1 MFRVIK
7 NEKGMALFI
16 ALMLTLMLTII
27 GIGIIKTSND
37 EISIAGNEMNEM
49 VAFYTAEAGL
59 EKAAA
64 ALQTYYEE
72 HGAPPETMPSGSEG
86 LPSANVAYVTTDNGA
101 FENKKLAQGDFAGL
115 HASVKTYTIESIGTS
130 LVDGSQVRLYQEFEC
145 ALVPIF
151 QFAVF
156 YENDLEIAPGPTM
169 VINGRIHSNKNIY
182 LQSGNSL
189 DINSYLTSYGS
200 IYHGRKPGSGAGEA
214 NGEVNILGM
223 DGNYYSMRDGS
234 DWLDANDD
242 HWFDTAST
250 RWGGRVK
257 DSDFGQ
263 EKLRLPFDNPDE
275 DAHKII
281 NRASFDGGNNESFE
295 HNAAFKIIDGQAL
308 YDVGGGSWVNVTAN
322 LLADGS
328 LKESTFHDKR
338 ENKDAVVY
346 DIDMNIFKNSAYFPS
361 NGNIYTADN
370 RTGLRG
376 TRIYNAEDIGASL
389 TIASENPVYTM
400 GDINSNNKK
409 PMAIIAD
416 ALTILSGNWLDDPL
430 VSGSDDKNN
439 RTALSTTANFSF
451 ITGNKNSGEDGAGYN
466 GGLENLPRFLENW
479 SDRTLT
485 YRGSM
490 ICLWVS
496 QEAIG
501 NWDGTY
507 YTPPNRDWAFD
518 TDLTDPGN
526 LPPGTPSL
534 RVFQRVGWR
543 QDHVDPII
551 YHTLEEITDPA
562 PTI

>member
-1 MFRVIK
+1 MFRIIK

-49 VAFYTAEAGL
+49 VAFYSAEAGL

-64 ALQTYYEE
+64 ALQTYYEV
-72 HGAPPETMPSGSEG
+72 HGAPPEKMPSGNND
-86 LPSANVAYVTTDNGA
+86 LRSATVVYVTTDNGA
-101 FENKKLAQGDFAGL
+101 YENKQLAQGDYAGL
-115 HASVKTYTIESIGTS
+115 HARVKTYTIESIGTS
-130 LVDGSQVRLYQEFEC
+130 VVDGSQVRLYQEFEC

-156 YENDLEIAPGPTM
+156 YEDDLEIAPGPAM
-169 VINGRIHSNKNIY
+169 EINGRIHSNKDIY
-182 LQSGNSL
+182 LQSGKSI

-200 IYHGRKPGSGAGEA
+200 IYHGRKPGSGESDTD
-214 NGEVNILGM
+214 GEVNILGM

-234 DWLDANDD
+234 DWLDADD
-242 HWFDTAST
+242 DYWFDSAST

-263 EKLRLPFDNPDE
+263 AKLKLPFENPDE
-275 DAHKII
+275 DAHRII
-281 NRASFDGGNNESFE
+281 NRASFDGGNSESFE
-295 HNAAFKIIDGQAL
+295 NKATFKIMDGQAL
-308 YDVGGGSWVNVTAN
+308 YDVGGGSWVNVTAS
-322 LLADGS
+322 LLADGT
-328 LKESTFHDKR
+328 LKESTFIDKR
-338 ENKDAVVY
+338 ENKESIVY
-346 DIDMNIFKNSAYFPS
+346 DIDMKKLRDSDYFPS
-361 NGNIYTADN
+361 NGTIYTADN
-370 RTGLRG
+370 RDGLRA
-376 TRIYNAEDIGASL
+376 TRIYNADEIGAPL

-400 GDINSNNKK
+400 GNINSKNKQ
-409 PMAIIAD
+409 PMAIITD
-416 ALTILSGNWLDDPL
+416 ALTILSQDWKDDPL
-430 VSGSDDKNN
+430 VSGSDDKND
-439 RTALSTTANFSF
+439 REAYSTKTNFSF
-451 ITGNKNSGEDGAGYN
+451 ITGNKNTGEDGAGYN

-479 SDRTLT
+479 EGKTLA

-490 ICLWVS
+490 ICLWLS
-496 QEAIG
+496 QETIG
-501 NWDGTY
+501 EWSGKY

-518 TDLTDPGN
+518 TDLNDPSK

-543 QDHVDPII
+543 QDHVDPKI
-551 YHTLEEITDPA
+551 YHSLEEPSDPA